1 MLGLSLPDFKEMIA
15 MKTRRVLLALC
26 AAVCLMSG
34 SFNVQA
40 QEGNTPQ
47 TPARQ
52 PDTRDEE
59 TNLDT
64 QLFLIVGTNQDVVE
78 SKLPASL
85 DSVVKQLRATLP
97 FKNYRL
103 AATMLNRV
111 KNEGRLDVSWI
122 GGPFASTAGSSP
134 TLTPSFSNFIVR
146 QVRLV
151 RTSDGPQMV
160 QMQGFN
166 FGARVPIQTGQAVA
180 STGTGFPTGGI
191 PTISYERTGVATDI
205 SMREG
210 DAVIVGTLNIGP
222 SGDAIILVVSAK
234 RTQK

>member
-1 MLGLSLPDFKEMIA
+1 
-15 MKTRRVLLALC
+15 MKTRRVLRAMLFALC
-26 AAVCLMSG
+26 VVYLIG

-40 QEGNTPQ
+40 QESNTPQ
-47 TPARQ
+47 TPAKQR
-52 PDTRDEE
+52 DTRDDE

-64 QLFLIVGTNQDVVE
+64 QLFLLVGTNQDVVD
-78 SKLPASL
+78 SKLPSSL
-85 DSVVKQLRATLP
+85 DSVVKQLRAALP

-103 AATMLNRV
+103 AATLLNRV

-122 GGPFASTAGSSP
+122 GGPLASTAGHTP

-151 RTSDGPQMV
+151 RTSDGQQMV

-180 STGTGFPTGGI
+180 STIPPGGFPTGGF
-191 PTISYERTGVATDI
+191 PTINYERTGVATDI
-205 SMREG
+205 SLPEG
-210 DAVIVGTLNIGP
+210 EPVVVGTLNVGP